1 MLQLIV
7 HDAIDEFLRAAEHDL
22 AQDEV
27 TNGLMLGVTL
37 RVKQHPGRIEHQ
49 PYLATVHA
57 DGALLA
63 AGVMTPPHGL
73 IAYAATDDPLPAM
86 RLLAEN
92 LVANRWPLPTVNGVA
107 TVSRTFA
114 EAWRHLTGGEVAQEM
129 ALRVFE
135 LRAVTPPVGVAGQFR
150 QAAIEDADLIFAWY
164 TAFHVEATPA
174 QALPRRAEVERSL
187 TEGNVYLWEDDGRPA
202 SLAAKGRR
210 TPRGISVGP
219 VIRRPKRVDMAMPA
233 PASPR
238 SANIFWTRARRSA
251 HSSRIWPTQLPTA
264 STKRSGIALSVILPN
279 IDCGSRYRVSVNR
292 LGKSPRVPTMRQSIL
307 PPAPSMRQAPPRC
320 KWPLITCVTLG
331 QARTSSP
338 SAKLPM

>member
-7 HDAIDEFLRAAEHDL
+7 HDAIDGFLRAAEYDL

-37 RVKQHPGRIEHQ
+37 RVKQHPERVEHQ

-73 IAYAATDDPLPAM
+73 IAYAATDDPQPAM

-107 TVSRTFA
+107 TLSRTFA
-114 EAWRHLTGGEVAQEM
+114 EAWRRLTGGEVTQEM

-135 LRAVTPPVGVAGQFR
+135 LRTVTPPVGVAGQFR

-164 TAFHVEATPA
+164 TAFYAEATPA
-174 QALPRRAEVERSL
+174 QTLPRQPDVERSL
-187 TEGNVYLWEDDGRPA
+187 AEGNIYLWEDGGRPT

-219 VIRRPKRVDMAMPA
+219 VYTPPEARGRGY
-233 PASPR
+233 AS
-238 SANIFWTRARRSA
+238 ACVA
-251 HSSRIWPTQLPTA
+251 
-264 STKRSGIALSVILPN
+264 ALSQHILGEGKAFCTLFTDLANPTSN
-279 IDCGSRYRVSVNR
+279 SIYQKIGYHPVCDFTEYR
-292 LGKSPRVPTMRQSIL
+292 LRQ
-307 PPAPSMRQAPPRC
+307 
-320 KWPLITCVTLG
+320 PLQG
-331 QARTSSP
+331 
-338 SAKLPM
+338 